1 MGYTFLDDR
10 GTFELKN
17 AGANSYLYF
26 PLCNEAGLMGSITP
40 DGGGDLMLDQNRFI
54 LPPTSSFD
62 LHNNKSKRNFWLRFA
77 DGTLRSVTG
86 ASVWQKA
93 EGKGPEQIKVRGGL
107 LWHESSLGIEHGD
120 VKLRADVLS
129 FVPADATKAQVMF
142 VEIQNMGHA
151 EAEFEPIA
159 VIPLYG
165 RSAVNLRDHRHVTS
179 LLHRISTE
187 EYGVRL
193 KPTLSFDERGH
204 LKNHT
209 EYFVL
214 GCDGSGKAPAAFL
227 PTADH
232 VIGEGGD
239 CEFPRGLTGAS
250 AAAGVPAGRSFEG
263 VEAAG
268 GLIFEK
274 CHLKTAETCEYII
287 FIGAREEDDEFNGA
301 DAIMKR
307 LGSTEKLGPALEA
320 NEKFWLEKANAGL
333 CRENRRNYM
342 LWVSAE
348 PVLRRI
354 F

>member
-129 FVPADATKAQVMF
+129 FVPADATKAQVMY
-142 VEIQNMGHA
+142 VRIQNMGSTA
-151 EAEFEPIA
+151 AEFEPIA

-187 EYGVRL
+187 KYGVRL

-214 GCDGSGKAPAAFL
+214 GCDGSGAAPKAFL

-239 CEFPRGLTGAS
+239 FEFPRGLTGAS

-287 FIGAREEDDEFNGA
+287 FIGAREEDDEINSA
-301 DAIMKR
+301 AEIMKR

-320 NEKFWLEKANAGL
+320 NERFWLEKANAGL
-333 CRENRRNYM
+333 GHRQEDGYK
-342 LWVSAE
+342 LWVSA
-348 PVLRRI
+348 
-354 F
+354 